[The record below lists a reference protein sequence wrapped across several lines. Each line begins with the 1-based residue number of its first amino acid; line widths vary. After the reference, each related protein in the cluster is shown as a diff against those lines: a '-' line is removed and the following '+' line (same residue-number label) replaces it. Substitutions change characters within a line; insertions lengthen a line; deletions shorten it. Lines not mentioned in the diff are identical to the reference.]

1 MSDSAPNS
9 DLSGLAAPQEP
20 LVHYAPHPEQELIMH
35 LEPDQL
41 VNQTLR
47 PVPRATL
54 SRPATFGLWALRV
67 FCVSVSTM
75 VLYTFIDRLQ

>member
-1 MSDSAPNS
+1 MSESTHTTDLGAPT
-9 DLSGLAAPQEP
+9 APEEP
-20 LVHYAPHPEQELIMH
+20 LVHHEPHPEQELIMY

-47 PVPRATL
+47 PIPRATL
-54 SRPATFGLWALRV
+54 SRSATFGLWALRV
-67 FCVSVSTM
+67 FCVSVSAM